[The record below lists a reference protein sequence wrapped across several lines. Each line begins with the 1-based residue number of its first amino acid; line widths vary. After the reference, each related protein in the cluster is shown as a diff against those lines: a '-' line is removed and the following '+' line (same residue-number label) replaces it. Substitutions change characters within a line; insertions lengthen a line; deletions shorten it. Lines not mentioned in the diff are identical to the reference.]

1 MPPLPLLPFILPTLL
16 PPQHQVVL
24 RQGGEGRPEVCVEE
38 PEQQQVTIGQYR
50 SPQGQCRSPQ
60 GQCRSP
66 EQQQVWRDGGLR
78 DLQLPHGVQPRHGRQ
93 QRAHV
98 SSVPSQ

>member
-1 MPPLPLLPFILPTLL
+1 MPPLPFILPTLL

-50 SPQGQCRSPQ
+50 SPQGQCRSP
-60 GQCRSP
+60 
-66 EQQQVWRDGGLR
+66 EQQQVGRDGWLR

-98 SSVPSQ
+98 SSVPGQ